1 MRANKPFQFSAFLRG
16 IFLILST
23 VVLTAVLALP
33 AMVSCLLDPLGRWT
47 SLLHKTW
54 ATWLLRMNRVRLDPK
69 GLEYLGQG
77 QASIL
82 IANHASILDIPG
94 IICAFPHPVRFIAKK
109 SLAWFPLFGWLL
121 SSSGHVLVER
131 ENAKA
136 ALRSLKKA
144 AALLRKGISIV
155 VFPEGTRTP
164 DGEVKDFK
172 GGAFLLALEAKAP
185 IVPVSISGTFRMLP
199 RTGWC
204 FWAGRMELNIHR
216 PIPTLGLSRHEARP
230 LMRKVREIIMQNSQT
245 SPSRPEFSSHPLRD
259 IP

>member
-1 MRANKPFQFSAFLRG
+1 MKAKRTFQFAAFLRAL
-16 IFLILST
+16 FLILST
-23 VVLTAVLALP
+23 TVLTAVLALP
-33 AMVSCLLDPLGRWT
+33 ALVSCLLDPLGRWT
-47 SLLHKTW
+47 SFLHKTW
-54 ATWLLRMNRVRLDPK
+54 ATWLLRMNGIRLDPK

-94 IICAFPHPVRFIAKK
+94 IISAFPHPVRFMAKK

-121 SSSGHVLVER
+121 SSSGHVLIER

-136 ALRSLKKA
+136 ALRGLKRA

-185 IVPVSISGTFRMLP
+185 IVPVSISGTFNMLP

-204 FWAGRMELNIHR
+204 FWAGRMELNIHP
-216 PIPTLGLSRHEARP
+216 PIPTLGLSLRDARP
-230 LMRKVREIIMQNSQT
+230 LIKRVREIIIQNPQT
-245 SPSRPEFSSHPLRD
+245 NPSPPEFLHT
-259 IP
+259 I